1 MSRKP
6 TCPVSP
12 LLCRLLTDGKIKEL
26 MRLACKWRKKK
37 KKVLEHEMLFLTS
50 SFFMFALFRRNMM
63 KALQSNTADDLKD
76 DCHQIIIP
84 NDCK

>member
-6 TCPVSP
+6 TCPVLP

-26 MRLACKWRKKK
+26 MRLAC
-37 KKVLEHEMLFLTS
+37 KVLEHEMLFLTS